1 MSVASERSN
10 GGGLAADARGP
21 THAKPALRPYTP
33 ARAARY
39 GRPEVSP

>member
-10 GGGLAADARGP
+10 EGGLAAEPDGP

-39 GRPEVSP
+39 GRLEVSP